1 MPSIFRFSGLI
12 AARRDDPESAETVTA
27 LHPFDTT
34 LGVNHPLF
42 SSVEGV
48 TLTTHLD
55 TDCWPSS
62 AGLKH
67 VTAGTRNRGVVKIR
81 VNFFFHL

>member
-12 AARRDDPESAETVTA
+12 AARRDEPKSAETVTA

-55 TDCWPSS
+55 ADGWPSS

-67 VTAGTRNRGVVKIR
+67 VTAGTRNRGIIKIR
-81 VNFFFHL
+81 VNFVFHI